1 MELFTCPLCAEPLS
15 CTDRVLS
22 CPANHCFDLA
32 REGYVNLLPSHHRG
46 SLAPGDTTEMISAR
60 TDFLN
65 SGHYEQLVTALRS
78 VLSGMQGSLV
88 DLGCGEGYFT
98 SSIAEVVPNVYG
110 VDISRPAIKAAS
122 KRSKSINLAVASTA
136 RLPMADKTFEL
147 ATTIMAPSTDDLHRI
162 LKDGGRFIRVTPGPD
177 HLIEL
182 KEVLYTDSRAH
193 KRASTDLSDFKLL
206 KTERTT
212 GSTELDPDRIA
223 DLIAMTPMQFRTS
236 RERQIKAGELG
247 TQSFTLDFWI
257 DIFEKDIKVSADPP
271 TRKSLE
277 KD

>member
-46 SLAPGDTTEMISAR
+46 SLAPGDTSEMISAR
-60 TDFLN
+60 SRFLN
-65 SGHYEQLVTALRS
+65 SGHYEQLISALRS
-78 VLSGMQGSLV
+78 VLSGMQGPLV

-98 SSIAEVVPNVYG
+98 SLIADVIPNVYG

-136 RLPMADKTFEL
+136 RLPLTDKTFEL
-147 ATTIMAPSTDDLHRI
+147 ATTIMAPSTNDLPRI

-177 HLIEL
+177 HLTEL
-182 KEVLYTDSRAH
+182 KEVLYIGSRAH
-193 KRASTDLSDFKLL
+193 ARASTDLPDFKLL
-206 KTERTT
+206 KTERVT
-212 GSTELDPDRIA
+212 GSTELDADRIA

-236 RERQIKAGELG
+236 PERQINAGQLG
-247 TQSFTLDFWI
+247 GQSFTLDFWI
-257 DIFEKDIKVSADPP
+257 DVFEKKIEASIELPAP
-271 TRKSLE
+271 S
-277 KD
+277 